1 MLADH
6 FPFRKQLSENCC
18 LFFNENGEKAKD
30 FSWLRCLKESHLRT
44 PRDDTTEWG
53 GREKKQCMQNSK
65 NSPLNPDLLSIL
77 SSGLIWCILFNFQPS
92 DSEWMSCNWCSCA
105 LSMQTESHRSL
116 LSADTLLNTYLLSGS
131 HWESTLHCLNIIL
144 LKALLE
150 GQREVRRNTEKD
162 INIKK
167 WIQEKCHTFS
177 LLPAH
182 LPALKPRKFV
192 LWWNRIAPCQRIHK
206 VSSRRVSFSN
216 NNL

>member
-1 MLADH
+1 MDLQTFWFSILIKHCKKTNHLTAVMWNIVFFFKLLSLNGNLGKMLADH

-53 GREKKQCMQNSK
+53 GKGKKQCMQNSK

-105 LSMQTESHRSL
+105 EGSSEREPLVCRLRATGVCWALTPCWTPTYCQGVTENQHF
-116 LSADTLLNTYLLSGS
+116 T
-131 HWESTLHCLNIIL
+131 
-144 LKALLE
+144 
-150 GQREVRRNTEKD
+150 V
-162 INIKK
+162 
-167 WIQEKCHTFS
+167 
-177 LLPAH
+177 
-182 LPALKPRKFV
+182 
-192 LWWNRIAPCQRIHK
+192 
-206 VSSRRVSFSN
+206 
-216 NNL
+216 